1 MRNVA
6 LWTLLLATPFGGSLA
21 AQQNWEQLEKL
32 TPEAQLRVLLK
43 DGKQV
48 NGRFNGWSASAVALT
63 SSKGRRQVNFADVN
77 RVWARAREKGS
88 RWKSAALAGAIG
100 FGIGF
105 AIGAKS
111 AGYIADRNDPSWK
124 EQVGLGAGCGLF
136 TGGIAAGIGALA
148 GGSRYVTVY
157 RWR

>member
-6 LWTLLLATPFGGSLA
+6 LWTLLLATPFGGSLT
-21 AQQNWEQLEKL
+21 AQQSWEQLEKL

-48 NGRFNGWSASAVALT
+48 NGRFRNWSPAGVAVT
-63 SSKGRRQVNFADVN
+63 SSKGVTREVDVAQVN
-77 RVWARAREKGS
+77 RIWTREKGS

>member
-1 MRNVA
+1 VA
-6 LWTLLLATPFGGSLA
+6 ATFGGNLA
-21 AQQNWEQLEKL
+21 AQQSWDQLEKL
-32 TPEAQLRVLLK
+32 TPAAQLRVLLK
-43 DGKQV
+43 DGKQLS
-48 NGRFNGWSASAVALT
+48 GRFSNWSPAAVALT
-63 SSKGRRQVNFADVN
+63 AKGVKREVNAADVN
-77 RVWARAREKGS
+77 RIWTREKGS

-111 AGYIADRNDPSWK
+111 AGYIADRNNPSWN
-124 EQVGLGAGCGLF
+124 QRLGIGAGCGLF
-136 TGGIAAGIGALA
+136 IGGITAGIGALT